1 MKITAHKCSTC
12 KDVLYSRATHD
23 FRTCGCGKTSVD
35 GGFDYTR
42 LVFKKEKPES
52 VEVDVNVTKD
62 QLYEDWNNRINKYG
76 ILKEKEYGEWPT
88 LPKLKGNK

>member
-1 MKITAHKCSTC
+1 MKITAHRCSTC

-23 FRTCGCGKTSVD
+23 FRTCGCGDTSVD

-42 LVFKKEKPES
+42 LVFKKEEPEA
-52 VEVDVNVTKD
+52 VEVDVNVTKA
-62 QLYEDWNNRINKYG
+62 QLYYDYNNTINKYG
-76 ILKEKEYGEWPT
+76 IIREKEYGEWPI

>member
-35 GGFDYTR
+35 GGPGVERTIY
-42 LVFKKEKPES
+42 KKEIPEN
-52 VEVDVNVTKD
+52 VELDVNATKD
-62 QLYEDWNNRINKYG
+62 QLYDDYNNMINKYG
-76 ILKEKEYGEWPT
+76 IVKEKE
-88 LPKLKGNK
+88 

>member
-1 MKITAHKCSTC
+1 MKITAHRCSTC

-42 LVFKKEKPES
+42 LVFKKEKPEA

-62 QLYEDWNNRINKYG
+62 QLYDDWNNRINKYG
-76 ILKEKEYGEWPT
+76 IVKEKE
-88 LPKLKGNK
+88 